1 VAGARLAPGEVLIA
15 PGNYHLRVRRVAGRV
30 QASLDQGTPENYCR
44 PAVDVLF
51 RSAAAAVGGS
61 VLGVVLT
68 GMGADGAKGSRNIVD
83 RGGAVLAQD
92 QHSSVVWGMPGAVA
106 NAGLAELVLP
116 LGDLPAEITRR
127 LVHPHV
133 GGSASNRMNNAVVGG
148 AR

>member
-1 VAGARLAPGEVLIA
+1 
-15 PGNYHLRVRRVAGRV
+15 
-30 QASLDQGTPENYCR
+30 
-44 PAVDVLF
+44 
-51 RSAAAAVGGS
+51 
-61 VLGVVLT
+61 VLT

-116 LGDLPAEITRR
+116 LGDLTAEISRR